1 MEPAQPADRVPA
13 DRTPPDGQPPVD
25 HPVGGEPP
33 ATGPTAPATG
43 EPALVAGE
51 PAPASGEP
59 APVAGEPA
67 AAAGEPAPVVGEPA
81 SAAGESAP
89 EPAGQPSVA
98 RSVPGD
104 AAGGSG
110 GAAGTGERPAP
121 PPRVA
126 AAATKAERSPKDMA
140 ISLLVLLIPIALLLA
155 FYRGFLG
162 GDQATTVDPAPAIE
176 QARSAN
182 TFPVSEPQ
190 GLGSGWRTVSAR
202 YQTVEGGANLR
213 IGYLTPEG
221 RGVQLLQSNVP
232 VEQLLPAEL
241 TDQSQPQGPT
251 ELAGRTWQRYTARG
265 NQQALVLLEPTRT
278 VLVVGDARDNELR
291 DLAGALR

>member
-25 HPVGGEPP
+25 AEPA

-51 PAPASGEP
+51 SSPSADEP
-59 APVAGEPA
+59 AHVVGGSSPAAGEPA
-67 AAAGEPAPVVGEPA
+67 LVAGERAPAAGEPAPDP
-81 SAAGESAP
+81 SAR
-89 EPAGQPSVA
+89 PSVA
-98 RSVPGD
+98 RPGD
-104 AAGGSG
+104 AAD
-110 GAAGTGERPAP
+110 ATGTGERPAP

-126 AAATKAERSPKDMA
+126 AASTKAERSPKDMA

-162 GDQATTVDPAPAIE
+162 GDQPTTVDAAPAIE

-232 VEQLLPAEL
+232 AERLLPVEL

-291 DLAGALR
+291 ELAGALR